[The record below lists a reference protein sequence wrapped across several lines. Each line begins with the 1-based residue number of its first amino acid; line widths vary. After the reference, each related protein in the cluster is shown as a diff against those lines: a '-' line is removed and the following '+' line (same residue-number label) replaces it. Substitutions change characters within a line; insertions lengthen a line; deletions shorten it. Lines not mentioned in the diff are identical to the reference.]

1 MHGGTYINGSL
12 RHLITAG
19 KGNPNPKEDEEPW
32 YTAGME
38 EWTPAV

>member
-1 MHGGTYINGSL
+1 MGTYIDGSL
-12 RHLITAG
+12 RQLITTG
-19 KGNPNPKEDEEPW
+19 RETRTPRRSEEPW